1 MYMADSLTVL
11 FTTRSAVIAADV
23 IVLLVTWQKTFGIIR
38 QSKQLKERMPLS
50 EVLLR
55 DGEMVSIFTRNTE
68 DLNILLCARNRVLR
82 VSTSHARSDLQS

>member
-1 MYMADSLTVL
+1 MYKADILTVL

-38 QSKQLKERMPLS
+38 QSKHLKERMPLT

-55 DGEMVSIFTRNTE
+55 DGEIISTFHG
-68 DLNILLCARNRVLR
+68 DLWQLNISCDRNCVLR
-82 VSTSHARSDLQS
+82 VSTSHARSDLRS